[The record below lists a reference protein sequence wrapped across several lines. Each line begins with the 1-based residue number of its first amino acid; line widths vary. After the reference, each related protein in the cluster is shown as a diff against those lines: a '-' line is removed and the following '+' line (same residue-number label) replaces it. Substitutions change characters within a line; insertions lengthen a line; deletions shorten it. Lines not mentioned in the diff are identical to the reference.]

1 GPEHWHKHYPIAKG
15 DNQSPIEINSKEV
28 HYDPSLLPWFVGYD
42 PVGAR
47 TIVNNGRTCKVVFD
61 DTFNRSVLRNG
72 PLPGIYRLRQL
83 HFHWG
88 SSNDHGS
95 EHIVDGVKYA
105 GELHLVHWYSKY
117 SNYAEALRNYDGV
130 AILGIFLQVGK
141 TQKPEMKRI
150 LEEINGIKT
159 KGKEVPFSNF
169 DPSILFPKSWD
180 YWTYH
185 GSLTEPPCDECVTW
199 ILLRDPIIV
208 SPDQRP
214 RWCSCM
220 AEILRANFP
229 VCSMSTWKDV
239 LIPYALSHAN
249 RPKRF
254 PINRNNES
262 FEFKMD
268 NISTVFFQAG
278 IGFPSQNG
286 GIDIALKSTKGSFKN
301 TSSNEAVKQLGSY
314 DKLKEKS
321 IS

>member
-1 GPEHWHKHYPIAKG
+1 MAQQSCQWGYDSDNGPEHWHKYYPIAKG

-28 HYDPSLLPWFVGYD
+28 HYESSLLPWCVGYD

-141 TQKPEMKRI
+141 TPKPEMKRI

-159 KGKEVPFSNF
+159 KGKEAPFSNF

-199 ILLRDPIIV
+199 ILLREPIIV
-208 SPDQRP
+208 SPDQMAKLRSLSINAETEPARP
-214 RWCSCM
+214 LVDNWRPPQPRHFRMEVMLTKVMKCVLCIQSM
-220 AEILRANFP
+220 HVSKFNVPGPDHFFP
-229 VCSMSTWKDV
+229 
-239 LIPYALSHAN
+239 Y
-249 RPKRF
+249 
-254 PINRNNES
+254 
-262 FEFKMD
+262 
-268 NISTVFFQAG
+268 
-278 IGFPSQNG
+278 
-286 GIDIALKSTKGSFKN
+286 
-301 TSSNEAVKQLGSY
+301 
-314 DKLKEKS
+314 
-321 IS
+321 

>member
-1 GPEHWHKHYPIAKG
+1 MGEEPAMPHQATREHFRGPEHWHKHYPIAKG

-159 KGKEVPFSNF
+159 KMAKLRSL
-169 DPSILFPKSWD
+169 SINAD
-180 YWTYH
+180 
-185 GSLTEPPCDECVTW
+185 TEPA
-199 ILLRDPIIV
+199 
-208 SPDQRP
+208 RP
-214 RWCSCM
+214 MLDNWRPPQPRHFRM
-220 AEILRANFP
+220 VRA
-229 VCSMSTWKDV
+229 
-239 LIPYALSHAN
+239 
-249 RPKRF
+249 
-254 PINRNNES
+254 S
-262 FEFKMD
+262 F
-268 NISTVFFQAG
+268 Q
-278 IGFPSQNG
+278 
-286 GIDIALKSTKGSFKN
+286 
-301 TSSNEAVKQLGSY
+301 
-314 DKLKEKS
+314 
-321 IS
+321 

>member
-1 GPEHWHKHYPIAKG
+1 MAQQSCQWGYDSDNGPEHWHKYYPIAKG

-28 HYDPSLLPWFVGYD
+28 HYESSLLPWCVGYD

-105 GELHLVHWYSKY
+105 GELHLIHWYSKY

-141 TQKPEMKRI
+141 TPKPEMKRI

-159 KGKEVPFSNF
+159 KMAKLRSL
-169 DPSILFPKSWD
+169 SINAE
-180 YWTYH
+180 
-185 GSLTEPPCDECVTW
+185 TEPARPLVDNWRPPQPRHFRMEVMLTKVMKCVLC
-199 ILLRDPIIV
+199 IQSMHV
-208 SPDQRP
+208 SKFNVPGPDHF
-214 RWCSCM
+214 
-220 AEILRANFP
+220 FP
-229 VCSMSTWKDV
+229 
-239 LIPYALSHAN
+239 Y
-249 RPKRF
+249 
-254 PINRNNES
+254 
-262 FEFKMD
+262 
-268 NISTVFFQAG
+268 
-278 IGFPSQNG
+278 
-286 GIDIALKSTKGSFKN
+286 
-301 TSSNEAVKQLGSY
+301 
-314 DKLKEKS
+314 
-321 IS
+321 